1 LFSSVTLLTGASFA
15 LRVGCT
21 WGRTWIGLLVSCCL
35 LGGWGA
41 VLQGS
46 AGLNVAASAG
56 GLSEDSAWNYHA
68 TTAREQGNPKQGDR
82 GELSRGE
89 ALVQTVLPYF
99 CVGLMTF
106 ASVGLSFDYFVSR
119 DLIFGLGR

>member
-1 LFSSVTLLTGASFA
+1 MP
-15 LRVGCT
+15 
-21 WGRTWIGLLVSCCL
+21 
-35 LGGWGA
+35 
-41 VLQGS
+41 
-46 AGLNVAASAG
+46 
-56 GLSEDSAWNYHA
+56 
-68 TTAREQGNPKQGDR
+68 TTAREQGKPKQGDR